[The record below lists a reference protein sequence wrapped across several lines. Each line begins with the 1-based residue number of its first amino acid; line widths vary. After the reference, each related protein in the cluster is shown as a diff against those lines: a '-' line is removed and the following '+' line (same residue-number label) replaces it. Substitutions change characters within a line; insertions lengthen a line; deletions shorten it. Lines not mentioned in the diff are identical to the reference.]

1 MIGGNRGSDESNIV
15 NVSSISV
22 LVNLEVIFM
31 GVTVEL
37 TIDDG
42 RESLDQSIVD
52 FRPFFE

>member
-1 MIGGNRGSDESNIV
+1 MIGGNRGSNESNIV

-22 LVNLEVIFM
+22 LVNLEVVLM